1 MELWRDF
8 TLTLGPDDV
17 LRGQGADPAAVRAK
31 RPALVEA
38 AESALR
44 SGSPMLRPV
53 AQVHE
58 AAVVEFRHEKVH
70 LQGGQL
76 SGPLAARRL
85 AGARRVAAVL
95 CTIGADLEDHAAST
109 SNPLLALALDG
120 LGNAAVEEIGRQV
133 CARLG
138 ERASAAGLTTSAP
151 LCPGEEGWP
160 LETGQAQVFA
170 LLDPSRAGVRLTSG
184 GMMVPRKS
192 MTFVLGLG
200 EGMSPAEPCD
210 LCSMKQTCRYR
221 HA

>member
-1 MELWRDF
+1 MELWHDF
-8 TLTLGPDDV
+8 ALTLSPDDV

-31 RPALVEA
+31 RPALFEA

-44 SGSPMLRPV
+44 SASSMLRPV
-53 AQVHE
+53 ALVHE
-58 AAVVEFRHEKVH
+58 ADVVEFRHEKVQ
-70 LQGGQL
+70 LQDGHL

-85 AGARRVAAVL
+85 AGARRVAAAL
-95 CTIGADLEDHAAST
+95 CTIGAELEEQAASLT
-109 SNPLLALALDG
+109 NPLLALALDG
-120 LGNAAVEEIGRQV
+120 LGNAAVEETGRQV

-138 ERASAAGLTTSAP
+138 ERARAVGLAASAP

-160 LETGQAQVFA
+160 LENGQAQVFA
-170 LLDPSRAGVRLTSG
+170 LLDPPRAGVRLTSG

-200 EGMSPAEPCD
+200 EEMSPAEPCE
-210 LCSMKQTCRYR
+210 LCSLEQTCRYR